1 MFDRVCEGRA
11 PAIQYMPNKHH
22 THFGLKLFC
31 LCESDT
37 GYTVSFSIYDGK
49 SDTTSEYG
57 ISHEVCIQLMEPL
70 LGMGYHLYTD
80 NWYTAVPLAEPLL
93 SEGSTLTGTVR
104 GNRKYLP
111 QGVSQKLSKGDS
123 IAYCKEKLVC
133 IGWQYKKHV
142 ILLSTKGL
150 SKMINY
156 TSQKQILDCYYQK
169 ALHLGCCSSPRSASA
184 SKRNREHQCPEI
196 VRNYNLHMCGAD
208 LSDMRCYMFLDKR
221 RTIRWNK

>member
-1 MFDRVCEGRA
+1 
-11 PAIQYMPNKHH
+11 
-22 THFGLKLFC
+22 
-31 LCESDT
+31 
-37 GYTVSFSIYDGK
+37 
-49 SDTTSEYG
+49 
-57 ISHEVCIQLMEPL
+57 MEPL
-70 LGMGYHLYTD
+70 LGMGCHLYTD

-93 SEGSTLTGTVR
+93 SEGSTLTGNVR

-111 QGVSQKLSKGDS
+111 QGVSQKLSKGNS
-123 IAYCKEKLVC
+123 IAYRKEKLVC
-133 IGWQYKKHV
+133 IGWQDKKHV

-156 TSQKQILDCYYQK
+156 TSQEQILDCYYQK
-169 ALHLGCCSSPRSASA
+169 ALHLGCCSSPRSTSA

-196 VRNYNLHMCGAD
+196 VRNYNLHMGGAD

>member
-1 MFDRVCEGRA
+1 
-11 PAIQYMPNKHH
+11 
-22 THFGLKLFC
+22 
-31 LCESDT
+31 
-37 GYTVSFSIYDGK
+37 
-49 SDTTSEYG
+49 
-57 ISHEVCIQLMEPL
+57 MEPL
-70 LGMGYHLYTD
+70 LGMGWHLYTD

-93 SEGSTLTGTVR
+93 SKGSTLTGNVR

-111 QGVSQKLSKGDS
+111 QGVSQKLSKGNS
-123 IAYCKEKLVC
+123 IAYRKEKLVC
-133 IGWQYKKHV
+133 IGWQDKKHV

-156 TSQKQILDCYYQK
+156 TSQEQILDCYYQK
-169 ALHLGCCSSPRSASA
+169 ALHLGCSSSPRSASA

-196 VRNYNLHMCGAD
+196 VRNYSLHMGGAD